1 MTIESD
7 VSDGAPGR
15 KPPQARNKPSGP
27 ADPPAIKI
35 NMPKQGAPR
44 QATGQPRA
52 KSASMDNIEG
62 LLGKLMSRLDES
74 DHRYTNALNE
84 LNQRLNDLS
93 ERALS
98 ARGTHPDNAIAT
110 LDRVHSQASTLAAQV
125 SEAGTAYRSQ
135 NGAPLGN
142 LEQRMGE
149 FTGANDDGP
158 NPNFGDD
165 RLNEDFADVT
175 QRLERSLAARAPASE
190 FDTLSH
196 RMDDLAQRFDSA
208 LTTRNDLAALQTIES
223 QLNALTAGFSDARQ
237 NYARVEAIE
246 GHLVSLM
253 NWAQSSGSPGNG
265 DGNKRLDAIEKELH
279 ALNEN
284 AREMDARTVGTLQ
297 AMNEALHSLAANIG
311 SPGGAHDHGDDATTE
326 DGYEE
331 PAQTTAAQPS
341 PEELAEVWID
351 EQPGLVN
358 APRAPSRQA
367 APAPDQL
374 GATIP
379 DYQPAPGK
387 QRSAG
392 KTAHRARPQGRVEP
406 TFEAENDFIASARR
420 AAAAAA
426 AQESAPRPA
435 KSSRRSTKPMA
446 GMAYG
451 AHPSNGKRTRPILVI
466 AAVGLML
473 ISAGLLYSRLK
484 SPSYA
489 PVTGALQ
496 HSTPQAPALVP
507 NQAPGSGANPFKPA
521 PRAQIE
527 KKQHSERMMNTPA
540 TPAQAVHPA
549 PLATPPQAPVTR
561 TSQHV
566 PAPAPRPASAVIPVG
581 QDISTAT
588 LLASLPPN
596 AGQQKMPGVSVE
608 IMDPAARAP
617 APRSSTGARTAAPA
631 LVPPAQSSPRQAL
644 IPLPKR
650 APAPGA
656 ASKPTSVNPYPVDSA
671 RANEVTPAAGKRQ
684 TRMPP
689 ARIGP
694 FSLRNAAARGVP
706 AAQVEI
712 ASRYA
717 KGTGVSKNLKKA
729 AEWYKR
735 AAAQGFAPGQY
746 RLAALYERG
755 QGVKKDI
762 GVARTWYRRSAELG
776 NVRAMHNLAVL
787 YTRSD
792 GRRADYS
799 SAKNW
804 FLEAARHGLADSQFN
819 LGILYE
825 SGLGVKKNTA
835 EAYKW
840 FTLAARQGDK
850 EANKRG
856 RALRPQLPARS
867 LSAAEKIIKRW
878 RPAPVKEAANRS
890 GRPRG
895 GWQNA
900 KVKTSLKAGDPA
912 IIARTQF
919 LLNKLGYDAGVPD
932 GKLGPQTTA
941 AIRRFE
947 SRVGIARTGKATST
961 LLKRLE
967 ALHS

>member
-7 VSDGAPGR
+7 VSAGAPGQR
-15 KPPQARNKPSGP
+15 PPKAGKKPAGLS
-27 ADPPAIKI
+27 DPPAIQI

-44 QATGQPRA
+44 HAASQPRA

-62 LLGKLMSRLDES
+62 LLGKLMGRLDES
-74 DHRYTNALNE
+74 DRRYTNALDE

-93 ERALS
+93 DRALS
-98 ARGTHPDNAIAT
+98 ARGTQPDNASAT
-110 LDRVHSQASTLAAQV
+110 LDRVHAQATTLAAQV
-125 SEAGTAYRSQ
+125 TQAGTAYRSQ
-135 NGAPLGN
+135 HGTPLGD
-142 LEQRMGE
+142 LEQRMGK

-175 QRLERSLAARAPASE
+175 QRLERSLATSAPASD
-190 FDTLSH
+190 FDILTH
-196 RMDDLAQRFDSA
+196 RMDELAQHFDSA
-208 LTTRNDLAALQTIES
+208 LSSRNDLAALQTIES
-223 QLNALTAGFSDARQ
+223 QLKALTASFSDARQ

-253 NWAQSSGSPGNG
+253 NWAQSTGSLGNG
-265 DGNKRLDAIEKELH
+265 DGNKRLDAIEKALH
-279 ALNEN
+279 ELNEN
-284 AREMDARTVGTLQ
+284 AREMDTRTVGTLK

-311 SPGGAHDHGDDATTE
+311 SPGGAHDYGDDATTKHGTE
-326 DGYEE
+326 Q
-331 PAQTTAAQPS
+331 PAQATAAQPS
-341 PEELAEVWID
+341 AEEFAEIWID
-351 EQPGLVN
+351 EQPGLEKEPDTSSRQT
-358 APRAPSRQA
+358 APR
-367 APAPDQL
+367 PDQL

-392 KTAHRARPQGRVEP
+392 KTARRASRQGRVEP

-426 AQESAPRPA
+426 AHESAPRPA
-435 KSSRRSTKPMA
+435 KSSRRTRKPMA
-446 GMAYG
+446 GMVYD
-451 AHPSNGKRTRPILVI
+451 AHPSNSKRSRPILVI

-473 ISAGLLYSRLK
+473 LSAGLLYARLK
-484 SPSYA
+484 SPSHA

-496 HSTPQAPALVP
+496 NFTPQAPALVP
-507 NQAPGSGANPFKPA
+507 NQAP
-521 PRAQIE
+521 RAQVE
-527 KKQHSERMMNTPA
+527 KKQHSERMMNAPA
-540 TPAQAVHPA
+540 TPAQAQAIHPA

-561 TSQHV
+561 TSQQF
-566 PAPAPRPASAVIPVG
+566 PAPAPRPAAAVIPAG
-581 QDISTAT
+581 QVISTAT

-596 AGQQKMPGVSVE
+596 AGQQQIPGVSVE
-608 IMDPAARAP
+608 ILDPVTRAP
-617 APRSSTGARTAAPA
+617 APRSRTRANTAAPA
-631 LVPPAQSSPRQAL
+631 LVPPAQTSPRQAL
-644 IPLPKR
+644 ISLPKR
-650 APAPGA
+650 APAPEA
-656 ASKPTSVNPYPVDSA
+656 ASKPASVNPYPVDSA

-694 FSLRNAAARGVP
+694 HSLRVAAARGAP
-706 AAQVEI
+706 AAQVEV

-717 KGTGVSKNLKKA
+717 KGTGVSRNLKMA
-729 AEWYKR
+729 AEWYTR

-762 GVARTWYRRSAELG
+762 GMARTWYRRAAELG

-792 GRRADYS
+792 GGGADYV

-825 SGLGVKKNTA
+825 SGLGVKKNAA

-840 FTLAARQGDK
+840 FTLAARQGDM
-850 EANKRG
+850 EANKRRG
-856 RALRPQLPARS
+856 ALRPKLPARS

-878 RPAPVKEAANRS
+878 KPATVKEAANRT
-890 GRPRG
+890 GPPRG
-895 GWQNA
+895 GWRNA
-900 KVKTSLKAGDPA
+900 KVKSSLNSGDPA
-912 IIARTQF
+912 LIARTQF

-947 SRVGIARTGKATST
+947 SRTGIARTGKATPT
-961 LLKRLE
+961 LLQQLE

>member
-1 MTIESD
+1 MTKESD
-7 VSDGAPGR
+7 VSAGTPGQR
-15 KPPQARNKPSGP
+15 PPKAGKKPAGPS
-27 ADPPAIKI
+27 DPPAIQI
-35 NMPKQGAPR
+35 NMPNQGAPR
-44 QATGQPRA
+44 QATGQSRA
-52 KSASMDNIEG
+52 KSISMDNIEG
-62 LLGKLMSRLDES
+62 LLGKLMGRLDAS
-74 DHRYTNALNE
+74 DRRYTNALDE
-84 LNQRLNDLS
+84 MNQRLNDLS
-93 ERALS
+93 EKALS
-98 ARGTHPDNAIAT
+98 ARSTHPDNASAA
-110 LDRVHSQASTLAAQV
+110 LDRVHAQASTLAAQV
-125 SEAGTAYRSQ
+125 NQAGTAYRSQ
-135 NGAPLGN
+135 HGAPLGDI
-142 LEQRMGE
+142 EQRMGG

-175 QRLERSLAARAPASE
+175 QRLERSLAERAPASE
-190 FDTLSH
+190 FDSLSH
-196 RMDDLAQRFDSA
+196 RMDELAQRFDSA
-208 LTTRNDLAALQTIES
+208 LATKNDLAALQTIES

-253 NWAQSSGSPGNG
+253 NWAQSTGSPSNG
-265 DGNKRLDAIEKELH
+265 GGNKRLDAIEKSLH

-297 AMNEALHSLAANIG
+297 AMNETLHSLAANIG
-311 SPGGAHDHGDDATTE
+311 SPGGEHDYGDDATTE
-326 DGYEE
+326 LGTEQ
-331 PAQTTAAQPS
+331 PAQATAAQPS
-341 PEELAEVWID
+341 PEELAEVWKD
-351 EQPGLVN
+351 EQPGPEN

-367 APAPDQL
+367 APAPNQL

-387 QRSAG
+387 QCSAG
-392 KTAHRARPQGRVEP
+392 KTAHSAKPQERVEP

-426 AQESAPRPA
+426 AHESAPRPA
-435 KSSRRSTKPMA
+435 KSSRRSRKPMA
-446 GMAYG
+446 AMDYD
-451 AHPSNGKRTRPILVI
+451 AHPSSPKRTRPILVI

-473 ISAGLLYSRLK
+473 LSAGLFYSRLK
-484 SPSYA
+484 SPSHA

-496 HSTPQAPALVP
+496 NYAPQAPALVP
-507 NQAPGSGANPFKPA
+507 NHAPANRTTQVKPA
-521 PRAQIE
+521 PIARIE
-527 KKQHSERMMNTPA
+527 KKQHSERMMNAPTTP
-540 TPAQAVHPA
+540 PQAVHPA

-566 PAPAPRPASAVIPVG
+566 PAPAPRPAAAIIPAG
-581 QDISTAT
+581 QAISTAT

-596 AGQQKMPGVSVE
+596 AGQQQMPGVSVE
-608 IMDPAARAP
+608 IVEPAARAP
-617 APRSSTGARTAAPA
+617 APRSSTGARAAAPA
-631 LVPPAQSSPRQAL
+631 LVPPAQTSPRQAL
-644 IPLPKR
+644 IQLPKR

-684 TRMPP
+684 TGMPP

-694 FSLRNAAARGVP
+694 YSLRDAAARGAP

-717 KGTGVSKNLKKA
+717 KGTGVSRNLKNA
-729 AEWYKR
+729 AEWYTR
-735 AAAQGFAPGQY
+735 AATQGFAPGQY

-762 GVARTWYRRSAELG
+762 GMARTWYRRAAELG
-776 NVRAMHNLAVL
+776 NIRAMHNLAVL

-792 GRRADYS
+792 GRGVDYA

-856 RALRPQLPARS
+856 RALRPKLRSRS

-878 RPAPVKEAANRS
+878 KPAAVKEAANRS
-890 GRPRG
+890 GPPRG

-900 KVKTSLKAGDPA
+900 KLKTSLKAGDPA
-912 IIARTQF
+912 LIARTQF

-947 SRVGIARTGKATST
+947 IRAGISRTGKTTPT